1 MPGESGLLSL
11 LWVLLCVL
19 VIVGAAYWF
28 TKHVVGQR
36 LGGRIGLGRTDGLR
50 VLTRA
55 QLGRDQ
61 SLLVVQAGERYFL
74 LGAAPSGPHWIARAP
89 RPPERAASRAA
100 ASTGRSPGRTRST
113 IIRPDPPQIMPDWAA
128 SDRKSTRLNSS
139 HS

>member
-74 LGAAPSGPHWIARAP
+74 LGAAPSGITLLAEFTQEEAEAWKPQ
-89 RPPERAASRAA
+89 
-100 ASTGRSPGRTRST
+100 
-113 IIRPDPPQIMPDWAA
+113 DPPADAPPSFQEALKTVIRGKMK
-128 SDRKSTRLNSS
+128 R
-139 HS
+139 